1 MINIIKV
8 STFSLAVI
16 GGFWGFANFGI
27 PQVRPAPPPVEEKL
41 HLGAMNMDDFIALG
55 DRIFHGK
62 GNCTLCHNAL
72 GRAPLL
78 DRIGSV
84 ASERLQDSRYQGS
97 AKSVEEYLRES
108 MTKPSAFVVA
118 GFGKSGS
125 NDRESPM
132 PNVGAGGIGLSD
144 AEVTAVIAYLQDAS
158 GTEVTVSIPAEQS
171 APDAAAVTAATGS
184 APKTAEEVISKYS
197 CGSCHA
203 VAGQTGE
210 VGPNLTHIG
219 KTRDRA
225 YLRQAILD
233 PEAVI
238 AQGFPGGVMPGNFG
252 DEMKASEL
260 EMLVTYLAELK

>member
-27 PQVRPAPPPVEEKL
+27 PQVKPAPPPVEEKL
-41 HLGAMNMDDFIALG
+41 DLGAMSMEKFIALG

-62 GNCTLCHNAL
+62 GNCTLCHNAM

-78 DRIGSV
+78 DRIATV
-84 ASERLQDSRYQGS
+84 ANGRLQDPRYQGS
-97 AKSVEEYLRES
+97 AKSVAEYLRES
-108 MTKPSAFVVA
+108 MTKPSAFVVS

-125 NDRESPM
+125 NDSVSPM
-132 PNVGAGGIGLSD
+132 PDVSGGGIGLND
-144 AEVTAVIAYLQDAS
+144 AELTAVIAYLQDSS
-158 GTEVTVSIPAEQS
+158 GTEVTVTIPAQPGPES
-171 APDAAAVTAATGS
+171 AASGTVPVST
-184 APKTAEEVISKYS
+184 PKTAEQVIAKYS
-197 CGSCHA
+197 CGSCHV
-203 VAGQTGE
+203 VAGQSGE

-219 KTRDRA
+219 KTRDKA

-238 AQGFPGGVMPGNFG
+238 AKGFPGGVMPGNFG
-252 DEMKASEL
+252 EEMKASEL
-260 EMLVTYLAELK
+260 EMLVTYLAELQ

>member
-27 PQVRPAPPPVEEKL
+27 PQVKPAPPPVEEKL
-41 HLGAMNMDDFIALG
+41 DLGAMGMAEFIALG

-62 GNCTLCHNAL
+62 GNCTLCHNAM

-78 DRIGSV
+78 DRIGTV
-84 ASERLQDSRYQGS
+84 ANERLQDPRYQGS
-97 AKSVEEYLRES
+97 AKSVAEYLRES

-118 GFGKSGS
+118 GFGKAGT
-125 NDRESPM
+125 NDSESPM
-132 PNVGAGGIGLSD
+132 PDVTAGGIGLND
-144 AEVTAVIAYLQDAS
+144 AELTAVIAYLQDAG
-158 GTEVTVSIPAEQS
+158 GTEVTVSIPAQ
-171 APDAAAVTAATGS
+171 ATPDSGTAAIVSTPG
-184 APKTAEEVISKYS
+184 TAEQLIARYS
-197 CGSCHA
+197 CGTCHV
-203 VAGQTGE
+203 VAGQSGE

-219 KTRDRA
+219 KIRDRA

-238 AQGFPGGVMPGNFG
+238 AKGFPGGVMPANFG
-252 DEMKASEL
+252 DDMKASEL
-260 EMLVTYLAELK
+260 EMLVTYLASLQ